1 MACYRHIHR
10 IHLFALT
17 KFFINHSSTLSTHHI
32 ASLIVYTLIHLFA
45 FISIYRITLAQLIVC
60 QIYQKPIIRSSTM
73 TTRTTMI
80 EEACDDGND
89 FSHHEWLH
97 VRGEG
102 GHDLLSKKPLL
113 FSYSTTWEAANLMIS
128 LSCAPRLLFLVNFH
142 ESRACNSLSCIVFD
156 PFTHSLFCL
165 VPPVPWQCRPCS
177 LCPW

>member
-113 FSYSTTWEAANLMIS
+113 FSSFDNLRGCKS
-128 LSCAPRLLFLVNFH
+128 HDFSFLCTKI
-142 ESRACNSLSCIVFD
+142 AIPGQL
-156 PFTHSLFCL
+156 P
-165 VPPVPWQCRPCS
+165 
-177 LCPW
+177 

>member
-1 MACYRHIHR
+1 MIISNGLLPPYSSDSSFCFDQVFHKSFIHTLHTSHR
-10 IHLFALT
+10 IIDLFAL
-17 KFFINHSSTLSTHHI
+17 
-32 ASLIVYTLIHLFA
+32 
-45 FISIYRITLAQLIVC
+45 ISIKRITLSQLIVC

-113 FSYSTTWEAANLMIS
+113 FSSFDNLRGCKS
-128 LSCAPRLLFLVNFH
+128 HDFSFLCTKI
-142 ESRACNSLSCIVFD
+142 AIPGQL
-156 PFTHSLFCL
+156 P
-165 VPPVPWQCRPCS
+165 
-177 LCPW
+177 

>member
-73 TTRTTMI
+73 TTRTTMAMTSLI
-80 EEACDDGND
+80 MSGCMWGGKGGMTSWVRSP
-89 FSHHEWLH
+89 FSSPH
-97 VRGEG
+97 
-102 GHDLLSKKPLL
+102 
-113 FSYSTTWEAANLMIS
+113 STTWEAANLMIS